1 MTFVGK
7 KVWNRMFVQVRGCDA
22 DVRKKESVCV
32 IMSHRE
38 RETKAVWPTRFGE
51 ILPIKQNVKSLRPVF
66 ERYFNFCQ
74 IFEPIV
80 AKNYVNGQLFLVV
93 KGQILKIIW
102 SHLL

>member
-38 RETKAVWPTRFGE
+38 RETKAVWPKRFGE

-102 SHLL
+102 SHLR